1 MKLCKICYYR
11 VNSPKVWCG
20 CTSFFVF
27 YDLFISYTISLLLKM
42 YHYEKKQKQK
52 EIFPFL
58 FSTMNFFYFPHVET
72 ATCQKKNLIQKTRT
86 KKIIFI
92 SITIT
97 CKGQQKAGKVN
108 GTTRKQQEEH
118 FKTNQVNWQQVSN
131 MTEYKKS
138 ILERWS
144 FSNGKEEWFFGF

>member
-11 VNSPKVWCG
+11 ENCPKVWCG
-20 CTSFFVF
+20 CASFFVF
-27 YDLFISYTISLLLKM
+27 YDLFISYTSYSKCIIMK
-42 YHYEKKQKQK
+42 KKQKQK

-58 FSTMNFFYFPHVET
+58 FSTMNFFISHMLKLQHV
-72 ATCQKKNLIQKTRT
+72 KKNLIQKTRT

-131 MTEYKKS
+131 MTWRDGAS
-138 ILERWS
+138 RTERS
-144 FSNGKEEWFFGF
+144 GSSVSEKNGVV